1 MAAAVVV
8 AQGAAGRPLQDIQ
21 PIPGAANFTIFV
33 RGMPIGT
40 EQTAVTRTA
49 TGWTIVTAN
58 RMGAPLEIV
67 TRRAEFRYTSDW
79 KPLEASID
87 MTVRGTL
94 QRVKTTMAGTT
105 ASNEI
110 MSGTLASTKIDTV
123 DATAVMLPNLIFG
136 AFEAVSARLAA
147 SNKDATVPLYL
158 LPNGSATLTVGESA
172 PEQIQTSARLISA
185 RRTRVTVP
193 ATPAPLEFDLKFD
206 EEGRLLRISI
216 PAQGLEVVRDDI
228 GSVSARQVVISRPN
242 DEQTRITANG
252 FTLAATV
259 SKPATPSAPRLPAVV
274 LTSGSGPMD
283 RDEVVFGIPILGQVA
298 GALADAGFLV
308 VRYDKRGIGQSGG
321 RVETASLRDFA
332 EDQRSAV
339 KYVSERKDVDPKRIA
354 VAGHSEGGV
363 VSLIA
368 ASKEKRIAAVV
379 LIAANGMKG
388 ADVVLAQQQ
397 RMLEKSNLSDA
408 DKQSR
413 IALQKQI
420 NEAALTGK
428 LDALP
433 ANIRRQVDNA
443 EFLSVLSTDPATIM
457 PDVRQPILIVQGEL
471 DTQVEPSNADKL
483 EALARA
489 RKKGGTVELLRIPGI
504 NHLLVPAIT
513 GDLDEYSRLTDKQV
527 SPAVT
532 SGIVKWLQNTLR

>member
-1 MAAAVVV
+1 
-8 AQGAAGRPLQDIQ
+8 
-21 PIPGAANFTIFV
+21 
-33 RGMPIGT
+33 
-40 EQTAVTRTA
+40 
-49 TGWTIVTAN
+49 
-58 RMGAPLEIV
+58 
-67 TRRAEFRYTSDW
+67 
-79 KPLEASID
+79 
-87 MTVRGTL
+87 
-94 QRVKTTMAGTT
+94 
-105 ASNEI
+105 
-110 MSGTLASTKIDTV
+110 
-123 DATAVMLPNLIFG
+123 
-136 AFEAVSARLAA
+136 
-147 SNKDATVPLYL
+147 
-158 LPNGSATLTVGESA
+158 
-172 PEQIQTSARLISA
+172 
-185 RRTRVTVP
+185 
-193 ATPAPLEFDLKFD
+193 

-242 DEQTRITANG
+242 DEQVRITANG

-259 SKPATPSAPRLPAVV
+259 SKPATPAAPRLPAVV

-298 GALADAGFLV
+298 GSLADAGFLV

-321 RVETASLRDFA
+321 RVETAALRDFA

-368 ASKEKRIAAVV
+368 AAKEKRIAAVV
-379 LIAANGMKG
+379 LIATNGMKG

-420 NEAALTGK
+420 NDAALSGK

-443 EFLSVLSTDPATIM
+443 EFLSVLSTD
-457 PDVRQPILIVQGEL
+457 
-471 DTQVEPSNADKL
+471 
-483 EALARA
+483 
-489 RKKGGTVELLRIPGI
+489 
-504 NHLLVPAIT
+504 
-513 GDLDEYSRLTDKQV
+513 
-527 SPAVT
+527 
-532 SGIVKWLQNTLR
+532 